1 MSIARS
7 TKFGINVDFEKSH
20 GSYLYDR
27 KTDRELLDFF
37 GMYASLPLGYNHPIF
52 KTKSFIDEYL
62 RVSSFKVN
70 NCEFVSDETLQ
81 FDAMF
86 REFAGKGKYEHFHY
100 SCTGALAVEAAIK
113 ACLEYKNYHKL
124 NVVSFENSFHGINSY
139 GS

>member
-1 MSIARS
+1 MGIART

-62 RVSSFKVN
+62 RVSSFK
-70 NCEFVSDETLQ
+70 
-81 FDAMF
+81 
-86 REFAGKGKYEHFHY
+86 
-100 SCTGALAVEAAIK
+100 I
-113 ACLEYKNYHKL
+113 
-124 NVVSFENSFHGINSY
+124 NVGL
-139 GS
+139 